1 MTKAK
6 ATTTNQARSEEPDL
20 AGAMADLEVVA
31 AKPKK
36 IPPEQVVS
44 QAYTQIKKAL
54 AQGYSF
60 TEIAKIFNERR
71 VKISVQQLK
80 EHYEQFAAN
89 QHSEK
94 ALEAAPNHAPT
105 AVAAAETASPKTV
118 AKPVKR
124 TADEEADILALAEN

>member
-1 MTKAK
+1 M
-6 ATTTNQARSEEPDL
+6 
-20 AGAMADLEVVA
+20 VA
-31 AKPKK
+31 EKPKK

-54 AQGYSF
+54 TQGYSF

-71 VKISVQQLK
+71 VKISAQQLK
-80 EHYEQFAAN
+80 EHYEQFEAS

-94 ALEAAPNHAPT
+94 ALEAAPSHTPT

-124 TADEEADILALAEN
+124 TADEKAAQMALTES